1 MINITTYMLTNMA
14 TIYNQIKHMYTNIVK
29 LSNIILHQFEY

>member
-14 TIYNQIKHMYTNIVK
+14 TIYNQIKHLYKYCKNLKYYIA
-29 LSNIILHQFEY
+29 SI